1 MILGLHLDNGAWLG
15 HLAFLLLAVAMCAP
29 PFPWLRIGVALSA
42 PVGLVYALAYLG
54 DFGLAF
60 WQTVLLTISLAMLA
74 RHALNQHKSKFS
86 DEEEALR
93 TAFMAELTRSQ
104 ARHLMDQGNWINGRA
119 GEELIQEGE
128 AISHLFYLYKGSAS
142 ISLDGKSIARCGAGE
157 LIGDATALSG
167 KPASGTVKLADDSRF
182 WCISAP
188 RLREYLTLHP
198 PVRSAIERQ
207 INAALDAKLRAA
219 NTRLA
224 DG

>member
-1 MILGLHLDNGAWLG
+1 MTLGLHLDNGAWLG
-15 HLAFLLLAVAMCAP
+15 HLSFLLLAAAILAP

-42 PVGLVYALAYLG
+42 LAGLGYALLSIG
-54 DFGLAF
+54 DPGLAF
-60 WQTVLLTISLAMLA
+60 WQAVLLTISLAMLT
-74 RHALNQHKSKFS
+74 RHALNQHKAKFT

-93 TAFMAELTRSQ
+93 IAFMAELSRSQ

-128 AISHLFYLYKGSAS
+128 AISHLFYLHAGSAD
-142 ISLDGKSIARCGAGE
+142 ISLDGKPIARCGAGE

-167 KPASGTVKLADDSRF
+167 KPASGTVKLAGDSRF

-198 PVRSAIERQ
+198 PVRTAIERQ

-224 DG
+224 GG